1 MNSNDCFLLSFS
13 SSQCSVIKWKLFGD
27 LVNLDRNKDYFIVS
41 CFWLIA
47 SSLVTKS

>member
-1 MNSNDCFLLSFS
+1 MNSCF
-13 SSQCSVIKWKLFGD
+13 SVIVFFISMFCDQMETFGD